1 MTNIFFLISDG
12 FTTDDVMYQW
22 KQNDS
27 VQFAKSLFLPGGFE
41 LSDYIDGKCDICT
54 NTGCYSC
61 LTVDMTFKRQL
72 SYYILTIYVPTLMI
86 VMVSWLSF
94 WLDHKSVILWFHLFN
109 AILWH
114 FYYRFCFTWDEIRH
128 NSVSIK
134 RCFMRIIWRFFQ

>member
-1 MTNIFFLISDG
+1 MKNCYKIIYFVQKECCNVTFLTNIFFKISDG

-94 WLDHKSVILWFHLFN
+94 WLDHKSVIL
-109 AILWH
+109 
-114 FYYRFCFTWDEIRH
+114 
-128 NSVSIK
+128 
-134 RCFMRIIWRFFQ
+134 

>member
-1 MTNIFFLISDG
+1 
-12 FTTDDVMYQW
+12 MYQW

-94 WLDHKSVILWFHLFN
+94 WLDHKSVILWFRLFN
-109 AILWH
+109 AILWV
-114 FYYRFCFTWDEIRH
+114 FLLWGLFFVATRYRHI
-128 NSVSIK
+128 SVIIK
-134 RCFMRIIWRFFQ
+134 RCFKRIILRLFQWMTSIVSLIQNS